1 MKTMKTRPMPILF
14 AALAL
19 ALAAC
24 GSEGAADDRPTVVAT
39 TTIVADLV
47 QNVVGDAAQVEVIMG
62 PGVDP
67 HDFQASA
74 RQVESITEAD
84 LVVGIGLGLE
94 ESLLDVLEAGSERV
108 LLLGPEVDP
117 IEFRGPGHTEREDE
131 DEDHASDEDA
141 EEHELD
147 PHVWQDPSRMA
158 VAVEVIGERLDGVIE
173 GAMQN
178 AESYAATL
186 RDLDAEV
193 VERTSQ
199 IPAERRKLVTTHE
212 AFGYYADAY
221 DFEIVGVIIPGG
233 TTLAEPSASDLA
245 ELAHAIEESGMPA
258 IFAEVSNPTTLA
270 RAVSDEVGRPIE
282 IVDLISDA
290 LTEDVQTYVEM
301 IRTNTDRITEALT
314 D

>member
-1 MKTMKTRPMPILF
+1 MKPREIRSISILLATM
-14 AALAL
+14 ALV
-19 ALAAC
+19 LAAC
-24 GSEGAADDRPTVVAT
+24 GSEGVSDDRPTVVAT
-39 TTIVADLV
+39 TSIVADLV
-47 QNVVGDAAQVEVIMG
+47 ENVVGDGANVEVIMG

-84 LVVGIGLGLE
+84 LVVAIGLGLE
-94 ESLLDVLEAGSERV
+94 ESLLDVLEAGSDRV

-117 IEFRGPGHTEREDE
+117 IEFEGPAHDE
-131 DEDHASDEDA
+131 EGEDHAS

-147 PHVWQDPSRMA
+147 PHVWQDPGRMA
-158 VAVEVIGERLDGVIE
+158 DAVELIGEHLDGVVE

-178 AESYAATL
+178 AESYASTL
-186 RDLDAEV
+186 RALDAEV
-193 VERTSQ
+193 AEQTSQ
-199 IPAERRKLVTTHE
+199 IPTERRRLVTTHE
-212 AFGYYADAY
+212 AFGYFADAY

-245 ELAHAIEESGMPA
+245 ELAAEIEESGVPA
-258 IFAEVSNPTTLA
+258 IFAEVSNPTSLA

-290 LTEDVQTYVEM
+290 LTDDVQTYVEM
-301 IRTNTDRITEALT
+301 IRTNTNRITEALT

>member
-1 MKTMKTRPMPILF
+1 MMKTMKTRPIPILL

-19 ALAAC
+19 VLATC
-24 GSEGAADDRPTVVAT
+24 GSDGATDDRPTVVAT

-94 ESLLDVLEAGSERV
+94 ASLLDVLEAGSDRV
-108 LLLGPEVDP
+108 LLLGPAVDP
-117 IEFRGPGHTEREDE
+117 IEFRGPAHTEHE
-131 DEDHASDEDA
+131 DEDHASEEGA

-147 PHVWQDPSRMA
+147 PHVWQDPGRMA
-158 VAVEVIGERLDGVIE
+158 VAVELIGERLDGVIE
-173 GAMQN
+173 GAMRN
-178 AESYAATL
+178 AQSYAATL

-193 VERTSQ
+193 EERTSQ
-199 IPAERRKLVTTHE
+199 IPDELRKLVTTHE
-212 AFGYYADAY
+212 AFGYFADAY

-245 ELAHAIEESGMPA
+245 ELAHAIEESGVPA
-258 IFAEVSNPTTLA
+258 IFAEVNNPTSLA
-270 RAVSDEVGRPIE
+270 RAVSDEIGRPIE
-282 IVDLISDA
+282 IVELISDA
-290 LTEDVQTYVEM
+290 LTDDVRTYVEM
-301 IRTNTDRITEALT
+301 IRANTDRITEALT
-314 D
+314 G

>member
-1 MKTMKTRPMPILF
+1 MKPRIIPMSIL
-14 AALAL
+14 LATLVL

-24 GSEGAADDRPTVVAT
+24 GSEGSADDRPTVVAT

-47 QNVVGDAAQVEVIMG
+47 RNVVGDAAQVEVIMG

-94 ESLLDVLEAGSERV
+94 ESLLDVLESGSDRV
-108 LLLGPEVDP
+108 LLVGPEVDP
-117 IEFRGPGHTEREDE
+117 IEFQGLGDHDE
-131 DEDHASDEDA
+131 EGEDHEAD
-141 EEHELD
+141 EHELD
-147 PHVWQDPSRMA
+147 PHVWQDPGRMA
-158 VAVEVIGERLDGVIE
+158 VAVELIGERLEGIVE
-173 GAMQN
+173 GAAQN
-178 AESYAATL
+178 AESYASTL

-193 VERTSQ
+193 AERTSQ

-212 AFGYYADAY
+212 AFGYFADAY

-233 TTLAEPSASDLA
+233 STLAEPSASDLA
-245 ELAHAIEESGMPA
+245 ELAHEIEESGVPA
-258 IFAEVSNPTTLA
+258 IFAEVSNPTSLA

-282 IVDLISDA
+282 IVELISDA
-290 LTEDVQTYVEM
+290 LTDDVQTYVEM
-301 IRTNTDRITEALT
+301 IRANTDRITEALT
-314 D
+314 G

>member
-1 MKTMKTRPMPILF
+1 MSIL
-14 AALAL
+14 LVTISL
-19 ALAAC
+19 VLAAC
-24 GSEGAADDRPTVVAT
+24 GSDGATDDRPTVVAT

-94 ESLLDVLEAGSERV
+94 ESLLDVLEAGSDRV
-108 LLLGPEVDP
+108 LLIGPEVDP
-117 IEFRGPGHTEREDE
+117 IEFRGPAHTGHEDE
-131 DEDHASDEDA
+131 DQASDEDA
-141 EEHELD
+141 EGHELD
-147 PHVWQDPSRMA
+147 PHVWQDPGRMA
-158 VAVEVIGERLDGVIE
+158 NAVELIGERLEGIVE

-178 AESYAATL
+178 ATSYASTL

-193 VERTSQ
+193 TERTSQ
-199 IPAERRKLVTTHE
+199 IPDERRRLVTTHE
-212 AFGYYADAY
+212 AFAYFADAY
-221 DFEIVGVIIPGG
+221 DFEVVGVIIPGG

-245 ELAHAIEESGMPA
+245 ELAHAIEESDVPA
-258 IFAEVSNPTTLA
+258 IFAEVSNPTSLA

-282 IVDLISDA
+282 IVELISDA
-290 LTEDVQTYVEM
+290 LTDDVRTYVEM

-314 D
+314 G